1 MRIPQQVEHSV
12 DDPVGLFRRGRVRD
26 LRLRCPLYPRPVH
39 PVAVERVFLQQIQ
52 DRLQVVTYR

>member
-1 MRIPQQVEHSV
+1 MWIPQQVEHSV
-12 DDPVGLFRRGRVRD
+12 DDPVGLFRRVRD
-26 LRLRCPLYPRPVH
+26 LRLRCPPYPRPVH